1 MSYFNKHAAMTNA
14 VAIVTAALQ
23 SGAIKLPGS
32 NNFASDQA
40 ENAAADAQYLN
51 KLLNLLAENL
61 TSSADERR

>member
-32 NNFASDQA
+32 NGFGADGA
-40 ENAAADAQYLN
+40 ENAGADAQYLN

-61 TSSADERR
+61 TSADERR